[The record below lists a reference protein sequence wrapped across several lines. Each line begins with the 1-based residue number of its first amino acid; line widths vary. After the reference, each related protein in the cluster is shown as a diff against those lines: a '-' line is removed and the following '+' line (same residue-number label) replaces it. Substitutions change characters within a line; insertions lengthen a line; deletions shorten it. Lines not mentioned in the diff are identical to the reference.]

1 MSLMY
6 YPKLGEIL
14 LCDFSGFIVPEMVKR
29 RPVVVI
35 VPRLSGRGDL
45 VTIVPLSTTT
55 PNPQMAYHVK
65 LTLSQTLPS
74 PFSAQQM
81 WAKCDMAMPIARVR
95 LDRFKDGRASSGG
108 KRKFVS
114 GNVSAEQLADIRA
127 AVLRGLGF

>member
-1 MSLMY
+1 MY

-95 LDRFKDGRASSGG
+95 LDRFKDGRTSSGG

>member
-95 LDRFKDGRASSGG
+95 LDRFKDGRTSSGG

-114 GNVSAEQLADIRA
+114 GNVSAEQLADIRT

>member
-45 VTIVPLSTTT
+45 VTIVPLSTTA

-65 LTLSQTLPS
+65 LTLSQALPS

-81 WAKCDMAMPIARVR
+81 WAKGDMAMPIARVR
-95 LDRFKDGRASSGG
+95 LDRFKDGRTSSGG

-114 GNVSAEQLADIRA
+114 GNVSAEQLADIRT

>member
-29 RPVVVI
+29 RPVIVI

-45 VTIVPLSTTT
+45 VTIVPLSTTA
-55 PNPQMAYHVK
+55 PNPQMAYHVH
-65 LTLSQTLPS
+65 LTLSQALPN

-81 WAKCDMAMPIARVR
+81 WAKCDMAMPVARAR

-114 GNVSAEQLADIRA
+114 GNVSPKQLADIRA

>member
-95 LDRFKDGRASSGG
+95 LDRFKDGRTSSGG

-114 GNVSAEQLADIRA
+114 GNVSAEQLTDIRT

>member
-95 LDRFKDGRASSGG
+95 LDRFKDGRTSSGG